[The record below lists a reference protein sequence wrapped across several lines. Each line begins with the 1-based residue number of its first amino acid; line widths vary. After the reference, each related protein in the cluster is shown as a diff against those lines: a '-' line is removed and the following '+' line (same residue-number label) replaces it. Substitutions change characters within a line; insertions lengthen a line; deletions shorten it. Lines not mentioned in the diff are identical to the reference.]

1 MKPRTRRQSAEVH
14 VLQKN
19 CEKSAANRAFGG
31 ATLPLAVGWLTYSG
45 SVFVADDRVIYSASD
60 LAAAARCEY
69 ALLRSFDAQLGWGPP
84 VAVEDELLARTAKL
98 GGEHE
103 QRHLDELRELAE
115 DTVAIIGRPKYT
127 VAGLTAAAEQTI
139 RAVNRRAPVI
149 YQAAMFDG
157 RFVGFADFLVL
168 SHSEAGTQYR
178 LRDTKLARSVK
189 VEALL
194 QLAAYAD
201 TLAAEGVPVAPEL
214 ELVLGDGATATY
226 RVDELLPVYLPRRAA
241 LQRLLDDHLAGG
253 TAVTWENDEVRACF
267 RCPECAI
274 QVRATDDLLLVAGMR
289 VSQRARLIEADIT
302 TLTALAQ
309 HDGPVPE
316 LSTRTVASLT
326 AQARL
331 QIAPRV
337 DGKPPFEVA
346 DPQPLTLL
354 PDPDK
359 GDLFFDFE
367 GDPLWTADGHEWG
380 LEYMWGVLDVGGG
393 FRPLWAHDRASE
405 RQALVDFLA
414 MVRKRR
420 KRYAK
425 MHIYHY
431 AAYEKTALL
440 RLAGRYGVGED
451 EVDDLLRSGVLVDLF
466 PLVRKSIRVGTE
478 SYSLKSLEPLYMGS
492 ELRTGD
498 VTTAAE
504 SINMYARYCELRADG
519 RGCALAEAANVL
531 KEIEDY
537 NRYDCRSTHKLRDWL
552 IKIAIESSV
561 PPLGPQPVAD
571 GTAVEDADELAR
583 TLLAFAGDGVEERSP
598 QQRAVAMFAAAR
610 GYHRRE
616 DKPFWWAHFD
626 RLNNP
631 VDEWGDTSDVFV
643 ADATPTVVKDWHLPS
658 SRARK
663 QQRWVK
669 LTGTLAAGGL
679 GRSVYALYEPPAP
692 AGLVDNPDRRAAG
705 NAEILDANDPT
716 VPTEVLICEREPAE
730 GPFTQLPFAL
740 TPGAPIPTKKLRES
754 IDAAAA
760 DIAGKL
766 PNLPHCAI
774 VDILLRCT
782 PRTRSGAPLLHTGDT
797 TADITAALLDL
808 DSSYLAVHGPPGTGK
823 TYTAARII
831 ARLVNDHQ
839 WRVGVV
845 AQSHAV
851 VENLFRDLI
860 GADVDPA
867 RIGKKDS
874 PPNAAWQDVDKDDY
888 AAFIAAKDGC
898 VIGGTAWDFANDTRV
913 DAGSLELLVIEEAG
927 QFCLA
932 NTIAVA
938 RAAHNLML
946 LGDPQQLPQVSQG
959 HHPEPVDASALGWL
973 VDGHRTLPDELGY
986 FLDRSHRMHP
996 AVCEPVSRLSYEGR
1010 LQSEESRTAA
1020 RRLDGHPPGVRVHSV
1035 PHDGNSTSSPE
1046 EAAAIVAETQ
1056 RLLGSQWTDE
1066 DGTRELGQA
1075 DVLVVAPYNAQ
1086 VVLLRDH
1093 FDAAGLPDVDVGT
1106 VDKFQGRQAPVV
1118 FVSMTA
1124 SSIDDVPRGISFLL
1138 NRNRLNVAV
1147 SRAKYASIIVRSEA
1161 LTEYLPATPDRL
1173 VELGAFLSLAPG
1185 G

>member
-1 MKPRTRRQSAEVH
+1 
-14 VLQKN
+14 
-19 CEKSAANRAFGG
+19 
-31 ATLPLAVGWLTYSG
+31 
-45 SVFVADDRVIYSASD
+45 VFVADDRVIYSASD
-60 LAAAARCEY
+60 LAAASRCEY

-103 QRHLDELRELAE
+103 QRHLDELRELAD

-127 VAGLTAAAEQTI
+127 LAGLTAAAEQTM
-139 RAVNRRAPVI
+139 RAVDRRAPVI

-157 RFVGFADFLVL
+157 RFVGFADFLVFD
-168 SHSEAGTQYR
+168 GTKYQ

-194 QLAAYAD
+194 QLAAYAE
-201 TLAAEGVPVAPEL
+201 TLARAGVPVADEV
-214 ELVLGDGATATY
+214 ELVLGDGATASY
-226 RVDELLPVYLPRRAA
+226 LVDELLPVYLPRRAA

-253 TAVTWENDEVRACF
+253 TAVTWEDDEVRACF

-302 TLTALAQ
+302 TLSALAR
-309 HDGPVPE
+309 HDRPVPE
-316 LSTRTVASLT
+316 LPARTVASLT

-354 PDPDK
+354 PDPDR

-367 GDPLWTADGHEWG
+367 GDPLWTADGREWG
-380 LEYMWGVLDVGGG
+380 LEYMWGVLEIGGA
-393 FRPLWAHDRASE
+393 FAPLWAHDRASE
-405 RQALVDFLA
+405 RQALIDFLA
-414 MVRKRR
+414 MIRKRR
-420 KRYAK
+420 KRYPK

-440 RLAGRYGVGED
+440 RLSGRYGVGED

-504 SINMYARYCELRADG
+504 SITMYARYCELRADG
-519 RGCALAEAANVL
+519 LADAAADVL

-561 PPLGPQPVAD
+561 LPVGPQPVTD
-571 GTAVEDADELAR
+571 GTAVEDTDQLAR
-583 TLLAFAGDGVEERSP
+583 TLLAFAGDGVEGRSP
-598 QQRAVAMFAAAR
+598 EQTAVALFAAAR

-631 VDEWGDTSDVFV
+631 VDEWGDTTDVFL
-643 ADATPTVVKDWHLPS
+643 ADDVGEVVKDWHVPS

-669 LTGTLAAGGL
+669 LTGALATGGL
-679 GRSVYALYEPPAP
+679 DSSVFALYDPPSP
-692 AGLVDNPDRRAAG
+692 AGLTDNPDRRAAG
-705 NAEILDANDPT
+705 NAEIIDVDDPNI
-716 VPTEVLICEREPAE
+716 PTEVVICEREPKD
-730 GPFTQLPFAL
+730 GGTFLQVPFAL
-740 TPGAPIPTKKLRES
+740 TPGRPFPTGKLRES
-754 IDAAAA
+754 IDTAAGAIAA
-760 DIAGKL
+760 GL
-766 PNLPHCAI
+766 PALPHSAI
-774 VDILLRCT
+774 VDILLRSA
-782 PRTRSGAPLLHTGDT
+782 PRTRSGAPLPHTGDT

-831 ARLVNDHQ
+831 AGLVTAHT

-851 VENLFRDLI
+851 VENLFRDLVA
-860 GADVDPA
+860 ADVDPA

-874 PPNAAWQDVDKDDY
+874 PPDAPWQDVDKEDY
-888 AAFIAAKDGC
+888 AAFIATNEGC

-913 DAGSLELLVIEEAG
+913 DAGSLDLLVIEEAG

-938 RAAHNLML
+938 RAANSLML

-973 VDGHRTLPDELGY
+973 VDGQPTLPEVLGY
-986 FLDRSHRMHP
+986 FLDRSYRMHP
-996 AVCEPVSRLSYEGR
+996 AVCAPVSRLSYGGR
-1010 LQSEESRTAA
+1010 LQSDESRTTA
-1020 RRLDGHPPGVRVHSV
+1020 RRLDGHPPGVRVLSV
-1035 PHDGNSTSSPE
+1035 DHDGNSTNSPE
-1046 EAAAIVAETQ
+1046 EAAAIVSATQ
-1056 RLLGSQWTDE
+1056 LLIGCDWTDE
-1066 DGTRELGQA
+1066 DGTRPLRPD

-1086 VVLLRDH
+1086 VLLLREH
-1093 FDAAGLPDVDVGT
+1093 LDAAGLPDVAVGT

-1147 SRAKYASIIVRSEA
+1147 SRAKYACTIVASQT
-1161 LTEYLPATPDRL
+1161 LTEYLPSTPDRL
-1173 VELGAFLSLAPG
+1173 VELGAFLSLALG
-1185 G
+1185 CYM

>member
-1 MKPRTRRQSAEVH
+1 
-14 VLQKN
+14 
-19 CEKSAANRAFGG
+19 
-31 ATLPLAVGWLTYSG
+31 
-45 SVFVADDRVIYSASD
+45 VFVADDRVIYSASD

-69 ALLRSFDAQLGWGPP
+69 ALLRSFDAQLGRGPR

-98 GGEHE
+98 GVEHE
-103 QRHLDELRELAE
+103 QRHLDELRELAD

-127 VAGLTAAAEQTI
+127 VAGLIAAADQTM
-139 RAVNRRAPVI
+139 RAVDRRAPVI

-157 RFVGFADFLVL
+157 RFVGFADFLVFD
-168 SHSEAGTQYR
+168 GTRYR

-201 TLAAEGVPVAPEL
+201 TLATAGVPVAPEV
-214 ELVLGDGATATY
+214 ELVLGDGATASY

-253 TAVTWENDEVRACF
+253 TAVTWEDDEVRACF

-309 HDGPVPE
+309 NDGPVPE
-316 LSTRTVASLT
+316 LSARTVASLT
-326 AQARL
+326 KQARL

-367 GDPLWTADGHEWG
+367 GDPLWTVDGREWG
-380 LEYMWGVLDVGGG
+380 LEYMWGLLDAGGA
-393 FRPLWAHDRASE
+393 FRPLWAHDRAGE

-420 KRYAK
+420 KRYPK

-431 AAYEKTALL
+431 AAYEKSALL

-466 PLVRKSIRVGTE
+466 PLVRKSIRVGAE
-478 SYSLKSLEPLYMGS
+478 NYSLKSLEPLYMGS

-504 SINMYARYCELRADG
+504 SITMYARYCELRADG
-519 RGCALAEAANVL
+519 RTDEAANVL

-561 PPLGPQPVAD
+561 PPLGPYPVAD
-571 GTAVEDADELAR
+571 GTAVEDTDELAR
-583 TLLAFAGDGVEERSP
+583 TLMAFAGDGVEERSP
-598 QQRAVAMFAAAR
+598 KQTAVAMFAAAR

-631 VDEWGDTSDVFV
+631 VDEWGDTSDVFL
-643 ADATPTVVKDWHLPS
+643 ADSAEVVRDWHLPS

-679 GRSVYALYEPPAP
+679 DSSVFALYEPPAP
-692 AGLVDNPDRRAAG
+692 AGLADNPDRRAAG
-705 NAEILDANDPT
+705 NAEITGVDDPN
-716 VPTEVLICEREPAE
+716 VPVEVIICEREPKDGGTFA
-730 GPFTQLPFAL
+730 QLPFAL
-740 TPGAPIPTKKLRES
+740 TPGRPFPTGKLRES
-754 IDAAAA
+754 IEVAAAEVG
-760 DIAGKL
+760 AGL
-766 PNLPHCAI
+766 PDLPHSAI
-774 VDILLRCT
+774 VDILLRST
-782 PRTRSGAPLLHTGDT
+782 PRTRSGAPLPHNGDT
-797 TADITAALLDL
+797 ATDITAALLDL

-831 ARLVNDHQ
+831 AGLVNDHQ

-874 PPNAAWQDVDKDDY
+874 PPDAAWQDVDKDDY
-888 AAFIAAKDGC
+888 AAFIATNAGC

-913 DAGSLELLVIEEAG
+913 DARSLDMLVIEEAG

-938 RAAHNLML
+938 RAARNLML

-959 HHPEPVDASALGWL
+959 HHPEPVDTSALGWL
-973 VDGHRTLPDELGY
+973 VGGHRTLPEELGY

-1010 LQSEESRTAA
+1010 LHSEERRTAA
-1020 RRLDGHPPGVRVHSV
+1020 RRLDGHPPGVRVLTV
-1035 PHDGNSTSSPE
+1035 DHDGNSTSSPE

-1056 RLLGSQWTDE
+1056 RLLGSSWTDE
-1066 DGTRELGQA
+1066 DGTRPLGPD

-1086 VVLLRDH
+1086 VLLLQEH
-1093 FDAAGLPDVDVGT
+1093 FDAAGLPEVDVGT

-1118 FVSMTA
+1118 FMSMTA

-1161 LTEYLPATPDRL
+1161 LTEYLPSTPDRL
-1173 VELGAFLSLAPG
+1173 VELGAFLSLAPTPG
-1185 G
+1185 CDTPTG

>member
-1 MKPRTRRQSAEVH
+1 M
-14 VLQKN
+14 
-19 CEKSAANRAFGG
+19 
-31 ATLPLAVGWLTYSG
+31 
-45 SVFVADDRVIYSASD
+45 FVADDRVIYSASD

-103 QRHLDELRELAE
+103 QRHLDELRELA
-115 DTVAIIGRPKYT
+115 DGTVAIIGRPKYT
-127 VAGLTAAAEQTI
+127 VAGLTAAAEQTM
-139 RAVNRRAPVI
+139 RAVERSAPVI

-168 SHSEAGTQYR
+168 SHSETGTQYR

-194 QLAAYAD
+194 ALAAYAD
-201 TLAAEGVPVAPEL
+201 TLAATGIPVAPEV

-289 VSQRARLIEADIT
+289 VSQRARLIEAEIT
-302 TLTALAQ
+302 TLSALAR
-309 HDGPVPE
+309 HEGPVPE
-316 LSTRTVASLT
+316 LPARTVASLT

-337 DGKPPFEVA
+337 DGKPPYEIA
-346 DPQPLTLL
+346 DPQPLNLL

-367 GDPLWTADGHEWG
+367 GDPLWTADGREWG
-380 LEYMWGVLDVGGG
+380 LEYMWGVLEVGGA

-420 KRYAK
+420 KRYPK

-478 SYSLKSLEPLYMGS
+478 NYSLKSLEPLYMGS
-492 ELRTGD
+492 ELRSGD

-504 SINMYARYCELRADG
+504 SITMYARYCELRADG

-571 GTAVEDADELAR
+571 GIAVEDTDELAR
-583 TLLAFAGDGVEERSP
+583 TLMAFAGDGVEERSP
-598 QQRAVAMFAAAR
+598 QQTAVALFAAAR

-616 DKPFWWAHFD
+616 DKPFWWGHFD

-631 VDEWGDTSDVFV
+631 VDEWGDTSDVFL
-643 ADATPTVVKDWHLPS
+643 ADDPPTVVKDWHVPP
-658 SRARK
+658 RAK
-663 QQRWVK
+663 KPQRWVK

-679 GRSVYALYEPPAP
+679 KTGVYALYEPPAP

-705 NAEILDANDPT
+705 NAEIIDVDDPT
-716 VPTEVLICEREPAE
+716 IPTEVTICEREPKE
-730 GPFTQLPFAL
+730 GGPFGQLPFAL
-740 TPGAPIPTKKLRES
+740 TPGAPISTTKLRES
-754 IDAAAA
+754 IDTAAVEVGAT
-760 DIAGKL
+760 L
-766 PNLPHCAI
+766 PTLPDTAV
-774 VDILLRCT
+774 VDILLRRR
-782 PRTRSGAPLLHTGDT
+782 PRTRSGAPLSHTGDAA
-797 TADITAALLDL
+797 ADITAALLDL

-823 TYTAARII
+823 TYMAAKIV

-860 GADVDPA
+860 KAGVDSA
-867 RIGKKDS
+867 RIAKKAHGDG
-874 PPNAAWQDVDKDDY
+874 ATWREIDEKDY
-888 AAFIAAKDGC
+888 PGFIAETAGC

-913 DAGSLELLVIEEAG
+913 DARSLDLLVIEEAG

-938 RAAHNLML
+938 RAANNLML

-973 VDGHRTLPDELGY
+973 VDGHRTLPEELGY
-986 FLDRSHRMHP
+986 FLDRSYRMHP
-996 AVCEPVSRLSYEGR
+996 AVCGPVSRLSYEGR
-1010 LQSEESRTAA
+1010 LHSEESRTAA
-1020 RRLDGHPPGVRVHSV
+1020 RHLDGQSPGVRLLTV

-1046 EAAAIVAETQ
+1046 EAAAIVAAT
-1056 RLLGSQWTDE
+1056 RLLIGCKWTDE
-1066 DGTRELGQA
+1066 DGTRPLRPD

-1086 VVLLRDH
+1086 VLLLRDY
-1093 FDAAGLPDVDVGT
+1093 FDAAGLPDVAVGT

-1173 VELGAFLSLAPG
+1173 VELGAFLSLAPCDTPTG
-1185 G
+1185 